1 MVAPIASASPAAP
14 AADPARQQQLR
25 QAAEAFEALFLRQ
38 MIGGVRQAKLTQ
50 DDLFSS
56 NATEQFQS
64 MADSQ
69 LADTM
74 ANKSSFG
81 IAELLLKQFGNAVK

>member
-1 MVAPIASASPAAP
+1 MVAPVSSAGTVASP
-14 AADPARQQQLR
+14 ADPARQQQLR

-38 MIGGVRQAKLTQ
+38 MIGGMRQAKLTQ

-56 NATEQFQS
+56 DATEQFQS

-74 ANKSSFG
+74 ADKSSFG
-81 IAELLLKQFGNAVK
+81 IAELLLKQFGNAAQ